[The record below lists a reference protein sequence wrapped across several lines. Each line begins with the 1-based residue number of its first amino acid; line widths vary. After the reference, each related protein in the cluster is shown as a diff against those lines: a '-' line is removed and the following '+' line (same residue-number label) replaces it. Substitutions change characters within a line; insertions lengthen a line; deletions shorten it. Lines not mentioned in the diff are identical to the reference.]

1 MIAASLN
8 HLSGLAFIPHGHCYL
23 WKPGLV
29 WLHVLSDGGIAFAYF
44 SISVALVHIV
54 RQRQDFPY
62 PWILQLFGAFIIACG
77 TTHTMEIWT
86 LWHPDYWASGLLKS
100 MTATISLLTAATLI
114 PVIPAILTLPS
125 RSELEA
131 AKAQLEEL
139 VSERTRSLRLSEER
153 LQLAVQ
159 SAQMGVWEW
168 DVVNNQLRWDDRT
181 CELFNINPLE
191 VRGYET
197 WESTIHPDD
206 LQRCRSLI
214 QQALID
220 TTDTSLELRTTW
232 ADGTIRHLESH
243 FLVQRDSQGQALR
256 MIGVNLDITER
267 KQAEAVLQ
275 QSEQDL
281 RTIFDR
287 LYDAIFVHDSSGAI
301 LDINNRAL
309 EMFGVSREQMLS
321 FSVADLSA
329 SNAPI
334 EELPN
339 LFRRANAGED
349 LRFEWPSIRHPSKTI
364 FDSEV
369 TLSKATLNGREIC
382 IATARDISDYKAELR
397 KRQQAEAAL
406 QQLNRTLEQR
416 VQERTQALQKQAE
429 QERLL
434 RLIIQKIHRSLNLEE
449 TLATVLNETRETLE
463 SDRVAIYQFSSDHSI
478 EFVAESVADE
488 ERPLKGEDVQ
498 MLWED
503 ICPTRK
509 HGEQLQNNIPIVVND
524 IYVVKHSRHQINQ
537 FEVFQ
542 IRAYV
547 IIPVFLDGQL
557 WGLFTTYQN
566 LTPRGWQV
574 WEVSLLQQI
583 VVQTVIALRQSHLYK
598 AAQVQVHVL
607 EKLSQMKDD
616 FLSTVSHELRS
627 PLTNIKMAIQMINLR
642 LNQQQLSDE
651 DLIHYVQ
658 ILEEECTQELNL
670 VNDLLDLQRLE
681 AGVQYQELEQ
691 IDLQHWL
698 PSIAEAFEARI
709 QQQQQRL
716 NIDIASQLPPVIT
729 DLAGFKRILME
740 LLHNACKY
748 TPPHEEITITVSVQD
763 TMLQVQVSNSGVE
776 IPSQELPR
784 LFEKFYRVT
793 SVDRWQHGGT
803 GLGLALVKRLVEHL
817 QGSIQVESANSL
829 TCFTVQLPLEVGV

>member
-1 MIAASLN
+1 MIAILLN
-8 HLSGLAFIPHGHCYL
+8 YFDSLAFIPHGHCYL

-44 SISVALVHIV
+44 SVSVALVHIV

-62 PWILQLFGAFIIACG
+62 PGILQLFGAFIIACG
-77 TTHTMEIWT
+77 TTHAMEIWT

-100 MTATISLLTAATLI
+100 ITATISLLTAATLV
-114 PVIPAILTLPS
+114 PVIPEILSLPS

-139 VSERTRSLRLSEER
+139 VSDRTRSLRLSEER

-159 SAQMGVWEW
+159 SVQMGVWEW
-168 DVVNNQLRWDDRT
+168 DIVNNQLRWDDRT
-181 CELFNINPLE
+181 CELFNIKSSE

-197 WESTIHPDD
+197 WESVIHPDD
-206 LQRCRSLI
+206 LLRCRAVL

-220 TTDTSLELRTTW
+220 TTDTSLEFRTIQ
-232 ADGTIRHLESH
+232 ADNTIRHLESH

-267 KQAEAVLQ
+267 KQAEAVLK
-275 QSEQDL
+275 QSEHDL
-281 RTIFDR
+281 RTIFNR
-287 LYDAIFVHDSSGAI
+287 LYDAIFIHDLSGAI

-309 EMFGVSREQMLS
+309 EMFGVNREQMLS

-334 EELPN
+334 EELPY
-339 LFRRANAGED
+339 LFRQANAGED
-349 LRFEWPSIRHPSKTI
+349 LRFEWPSIRHPNKTI

-369 TLSKATLNGREIC
+369 TLSRATLNGREIC

-416 VQERTQALQKQAE
+416 VQERTQALQQQAE

-434 RLIIQKIHRSLNLEE
+434 RLIIQNIHRSLNLEE
-449 TLATVLNETRETLE
+449 TLATVLNKTRETLQ
-463 SDRVAIYQFSSDHSI
+463 SDRVAIYQFSSGQSI
-478 EFVAESVADE
+478 EFVAESVAE
-488 ERPLKGEDVQ
+488 GGVPLIEKDVQ
-498 MLWED
+498 ILWED
-503 ICPTRK
+503 AYLLEK
-509 HGEQLQNNIPIVVND
+509 QDEQLQNNIPIVVND
-524 IYVVKHSRHQINQ
+524 IYVAKHSRHQINQ

-547 IIPVFLDGQL
+547 IIPVFFDGQL
-557 WGLFTTYQN
+557 WGLFTIYQN
-566 LTPRGWQV
+566 FIPRGWQV

-583 VVQTVIALRQSHLYK
+583 VVQTAIALRQSRLYE
-598 AAQVQVHVL
+598 AAQEQVHVL
-607 EKLSQMKDD
+607 EELSHMKDD

-627 PLTNIKMAIQMINLR
+627 PLTNIKMAIQMIQLR
-642 LNQQQLSDE
+642 LDQQQINDE
-651 DLIHYVQ
+651 HLMRYVQ
-658 ILEEECTQELNL
+658 ILEDGCTQELNL

-681 AGVQYQELEQ
+681 AGVKHQELEH
-691 IDLQHWL
+691 IDLNYWL
-698 PSIAEAFEARI
+698 PSIAEAFESRV
-709 QQQQQRL
+709 QQQQQQL
-716 NIDIASQLPPVIT
+716 NIDIPQGLPSVVT
-729 DLAGFKRILME
+729 DLAGLKRILME

-748 TPPHEEITITVSVQD
+748 TPPHEEITLAVQVQD
-763 TMLQVQVSNSGVE
+763 AMLQIQVSNSGVE
-776 IPSQELPR
+776 LPPQELPR
-784 LFEKFYRVT
+784 LFEKFYRFT
-793 SVDRWQHGGT
+793 SVDRWRHGGT
-803 GLGLALVKRLVEHL
+803 GLGLALVKRLVEYL

-829 TCFTVQLPLEVGV
+829 TCFTVQLPLKIEF